1 MKKTHYF
8 SFLSSFLLFFL
19 FLSQSS
25 NAQEITDKDS
35 DIVTSKSIEMLQEF
49 KQLLTLLI
57 SPDIDEATIK
67 ELIANSYAKDD
78 PNAIFFNE
86 KVVFEDDINPNHFD
100 YKTANDFVLRT
111 YLKNIDLFLV
121 KDTASSIVFSDI
133 RASNVKL
140 GEFLYVKVFFKSLF
154 KVNNKEIKMP
164 YRTTERVAEIR
175 AEYENDKWKF
185 YIMRVSFV
193 TPEDLAD
200 PYKNDLD
207 IVETARIGAKKMD
220 VSTLLK
226 EKERRKVME
235 DERKITILFQRSINS
250 GDSALKVRDYTLAIM
265 NYQKA
270 KELQPNERVA
280 ELNQKIKDTEIL
292 KESER
297 ILSEKKKAED
307 DEKQKTFM
315 ALNKKLA
322 ELQQQALKESAE
334 SPANENVPKTNSNT
348 FLSDSLRILFK
359 AEGDGSENY
368 IYTGISENGKKVVRL
383 TSQKM
388 IGIWEPITG
397 KLTKVINLSKIV
409 GSDTRLIDAR
419 LSQDGNILAIY
430 CEQNDSYSSFAI
442 KKMLIYDINSVV
454 NNIPTILLPQ
464 SVQLFEISKDNSK
477 IAMYLKELKTVRVS
491 SLQNGDYQDILI
503 GNSVQNLAFSPSGT
517 QIYVTTKK
525 DFQIISAK

>member
-8 SFLSSFLLFFL
+8 FSLSSFLLFFL
-19 FLSQSS
+19 FLSQIS

-57 SPDIDEATIK
+57 SPDIDDATIK

-86 KVVFEDDINPNHFD
+86 KVIFEDDINPNHYD
-100 YKTANDFVLRT
+100 YKTASDFALMT

-121 KDTASSIVFSDI
+121 KDTAASIVFSDI

-140 GEFLYVKVFFKSLF
+140 GEFLYVKIFFKSFF
-154 KVNNKEIKMP
+154 KINHKEIKMP

-226 EKERRKVME
+226 EKERRKAME
-235 DERKITILFQRSINS
+235 EERKITILFQKSINS
-250 GDSALKVRDYTLAIM
+250 GDSALKVRDYTLAILS
-265 NYQKA
+265 YQKA
-270 KELQPNERVA
+270 KELQPNERVT
-280 ELNQKIKDTEIL
+280 ELNQKIKDIETL
-292 KESER
+292 KEAER
-297 ILSEKKKAED
+297 ILSEKKKSED

-334 SPANENVPKTNSNT
+334 SSANENAAKTNSNA

-359 AEGDGSENY
+359 AGGEGSENY
-368 IYTGISENGKKVVRL
+368 IYTGVSENGKKVVRL
-383 TSQKM
+383 TAKKNM
-388 IGIWEPITG
+388 EIWEPITG
-397 KLTKVINLSKIV
+397 KLIKVTNFSKIL
-409 GSDTRLIDAR
+409 DPTNTNINNAL
-419 LSQDGNILAIY
+419 LSQDGNILIVNY
-430 CEQNDSYSSFAI
+430 GYTNNLEKFTKI
-442 KKMLIYDINSVV
+442 LIYDM
-454 NNIPTILLPQ
+454 ILDKKISEFFAYD
-464 SVQLFEISKDNSK
+464 SVQMLEMSKDNNK
-477 IAMYLKELKTVRVS
+477 IVMYIKELKTVRVMNI
-491 SLQNGDYQDILI
+491 QTGDYLDKQIE
-503 GNSVQNLAFSPSGT
+503 NPVQNIAFNPSGT